1 MGDGGGLVLVIE
13 HDPGV
18 AELQRLYL
26 AREGFTVRVEN
37 DPERAPETAAR
48 IRPDVVVLDLSVP
61 GLAPAPLYRR
71 VAEMA
76 HPATVICVLG
86 PGTMGSVSGAVSKT
100 RVPKCADAPR
110 RAARD
115 AAAAGRPCES
125 GPGPDDQGL
134 GEWILTRPFSPR
146 LLVAAVG
153 GALRRFEAGEP
164 AGLLRIGGLTLDPE
178 TRSAGVGDRH
188 AVLTATEFDLLAFFV
203 RNQGRVFTREQLLDA
218 VWSPGA
224 SAGARTVDVHIAQL
238 RAKLGEDSP
247 IRTVRGVGYA
257 AGT

>member
-26 AREGFTVRVEN
+26 AREGFAVRVET

-71 VAEMA
+71 VAETA
-76 HPATVICVLG
+76 HPATVVCVLG
-86 PGTMGSVSGAVSKT
+86 PG
-100 RVPKCADAPR
+100 
-110 RAARD
+110 
-115 AAAAGRPCES
+115 
-125 GPGPDDQGL
+125 PDHQGL

-153 GALRRFEAGEP
+153 GALRRLEKDEP
-164 AGLLRIGGLTLDPE
+164 TGPLRIGGVTLEPE
-178 TRSAGVGDRH
+178 TRSAGLGDRRV
-188 AVLTATEFDLLAFFV
+188 ALTATEFDLLAHFA
-203 RNQGRVFTREQLLDA
+203 RDPGRVFTREQLLEA
-218 VWSPGA
+218 VWPPGA